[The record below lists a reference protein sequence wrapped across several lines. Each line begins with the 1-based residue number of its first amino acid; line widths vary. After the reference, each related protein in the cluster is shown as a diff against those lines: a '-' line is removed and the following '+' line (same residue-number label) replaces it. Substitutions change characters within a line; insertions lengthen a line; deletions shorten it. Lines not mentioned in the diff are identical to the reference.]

1 MINRQNN
8 LGGITMKKITVGFML
23 LCAFLLALTG
33 CGTKDSKESGNKE
46 EKKTLRVVTDA
57 AFAPMEYLDGDEV
70 KGFDV
75 DLAKAVADA
84 AGYDVKIDHVGW
96 DPMFVELDNKR
107 ADMAVAAITIDKDR
121 KETYDF
127 SHPYYLST
135 LKILVPKGSS
145 IKSAADLKKDKVVAV
160 QGGTTGNI
168 ATEKLLGKNSKNIKK
183 FESNNLA
190 IMELIKGGADAV
202 IADSAIVDEY
212 AKNNPKEKL
221 TVIED
226 SKAFGEEYYGIMLA
240 KDNKDLQEELNKAI
254 NTIFEN
260 GKYKEIYQKWFGIEP
275 DVELLKK
282 QQKK

>member
-1 MINRQNN
+1 
-8 LGGITMKKITVGFML
+8 MKKMAVGFML

-33 CGTKDSKESGNKE
+33 CGSKDSSNASGNKG
-46 EKKTLRVVTDA
+46 EKNTLRVVTNA
-57 AFAPMEYLDGDEV
+57 AFAPMEYLDKDKV

-75 DLAKAVADA
+75 DFVKAVAKE
-84 AGYDVKIDHVGW
+84 AGYDVKVEHVGW
-96 DPMFVELDNKR
+96 DPIFVELDNKR
-107 ADMAVAAITIDKDR
+107 ADMAIAAITIDEDR
-121 KETYDF
+121 KKTYDF

-135 LKILVPKGSS
+135 LKILVPEGSS

-168 ATEKLLGKNSKNIKK
+168 ATEKLLGKNGKNIKK
-183 FESNNLA
+183 FESNTLA

-221 TVIED
+221 KVIED
-226 SKAFGEEYYGIMLA
+226 HTTFGEEYYGIMLA
-240 KDNKDLQEELNKAI
+240 KGNKQLQEELNKAI

-260 GKYKEIYQKWFGIEP
+260 GKYNEIYQKWFGLDP
-275 DVELLKK
+275 NVELLKE
-282 QQKK
+282 QQK

>member
-1 MINRQNN
+1 
-8 LGGITMKKITVGFML
+8 MKKMTVGFML

-33 CGTKDSKESGNKE
+33 CGTKDNSKDSGDKA

-57 AFAPMEYLDGDEV
+57 AYAPMEFLDKDEV

-75 DLAKAVADA
+75 DFAKAVAEA
-84 AGYDVKIDHVGW
+84 AGYDVKVDHVGW

-121 KETYDF
+121 KKTYDF
-127 SHPYYLST
+127 THPYYLST

-145 IKSAADLKKDKVVAV
+145 IKSAADLKGKKVAV

-168 ATEKLLGKNSKNIKK
+168 AAEKLLGKNSENIKK

-190 IMELIKGGADAV
+190 IMELTKGGADAV
-202 IADSAIVDEY
+202 VADSAIVDEY
-212 AKNNPKEKL
+212 AKNNPKDKL

-226 SKAFGEEYYGIMLA
+226 NAAFGAEFYGIMLA
-240 KDNKDLQEELNKAI
+240 KGNEDLQKELNKAI

-260 GKYKEIYQKWFGIEP
+260 GKYKEIYQKWFGIDP
-275 DVELLKK
+275 DIELLKK
-282 QQKK
+282 QQEK